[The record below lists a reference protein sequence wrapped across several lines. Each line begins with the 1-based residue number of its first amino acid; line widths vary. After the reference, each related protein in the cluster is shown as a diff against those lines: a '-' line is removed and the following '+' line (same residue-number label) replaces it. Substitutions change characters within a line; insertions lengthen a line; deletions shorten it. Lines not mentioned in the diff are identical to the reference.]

1 MTWPGYIW
9 FLVLDKMLLAAVLLS
24 TPLLLLGY
32 WWLCRK
38 WEYWKN
44 QGIKGPTPSL
54 PAGNFGAILSMKVH
68 LLDWLTKLYQQ
79 FPEEQIVGIYSVH
92 QPVMV
97 VNDPEL
103 ARQLLVKDF
112 NHFVDR
118 DTEENVAKLFPG
130 ETDRYWLAQMTLK
143 TGDEWKDIRS
153 TFSPIFTSGK
163 MRAMMRFIDKVSE
176 SLIQEMDK
184 NTAFEE
190 GFELKDTMGKFS
202 LDTLASCAF
211 GVDGQSFEDKE
222 SIFVKNAAR
231 IFTITIVDQLKM
243 FSGLLIPGMAEL
255 FRLLGMNSMKPKQT
269 LFFVD
274 VVKQTIRERKASK
287 VRKNDLIDLMLD
299 AMEGEKE
306 EELEQGEDQYDRD
319 MKLTHKANGRSLDE
333 ISFIGTAMVFLVA
346 GYDTTGMTLSWI
358 CYELAKNPDLQKR
371 LQDEVDA
378 VYDSAGGKT
387 PDYTDIQGF
396 AFLDQLIQES
406 LRLHTPIALQRCVTS
421 TEYTMPG
428 TNIKMKKGDTVFI
441 NSLGIHSD
449 PEYFPN
455 PSVFN
460 PDNFSKEAK
469 ASRSP

>member
-1 MTWPGYIW
+1 
-9 FLVLDKMLLAAVLLS
+9 MLLTALLLS
-24 TPLLLLGY
+24 APLLVFGY
-32 WWLCRK
+32 LWLCRK
-38 WEYWKN
+38 WQFWEN

-54 PAGNFGAILSMKVH
+54 PAGNFGAILSMKMH
-68 LLDWLTKLYQQ
+68 LLDWLTKLYHQ
-79 FPEEQIVGIYSVH
+79 FPEEKIVGTYSVH

-255 FRLLGMNSMKPKQT
+255 FRLFGMNSMKPKQT

-274 VVKQTIRERKASK
+274 VVKQTIRERKTSK

-299 AMEGEKE
+299 AMEG
-306 EELEQGEDQYDRD
+306 
-319 MKLTHKANGRSLDE
+319 
-333 ISFIGTAMVFLVA
+333 
-346 GYDTTGMTLSWI
+346 
-358 CYELAKNPDLQKR
+358 
-371 LQDEVDA
+371 
-378 VYDSAGGKT
+378 
-387 PDYTDIQGF
+387 
-396 AFLDQLIQES
+396 
-406 LRLHTPIALQRCVTS
+406 
-421 TEYTMPG
+421 
-428 TNIKMKKGDTVFI
+428 
-441 NSLGIHSD
+441 
-449 PEYFPN
+449 
-455 PSVFN
+455 
-460 PDNFSKEAK
+460 
-469 ASRSP
+469 

>member
-1 MTWPGYIW
+1 MI
-9 FLVLDKMLLAAVLLS
+9 LLAAVLLS
-24 TPLLLLGY
+24 TPLLVLGY

-38 WEYWKN
+38 WQFWEN

-68 LLDWLTKLYQQ
+68 LLDWLTKLYHQ
-79 FPEEQIVGIYSVH
+79 FPEEKIVGIYSVH

-211 GVDGQSFEDKE
+211 GVDGQSFEDKQ

-231 IFTITIVDQLKM
+231 IFTITTMDQLKM

-274 VVKQTIRERKASK
+274 VVKQTIRERKASE

-299 AMEGEKE
+299 AMDGEKE
-306 EELEQGEDQYDRD
+306 EELEQGVDQYDRD

-358 CYELAKNPDLQKR
+358 CYELAKNEDLQRR
-371 LQDEVDA
+371 LQEQVDEVYEA
-378 VYDSAGGKT
+378 AEGRT
-387 PDYTDIQGF
+387 LDYHVIQGF
-396 AFLDQLIQES
+396 TFLDQLIQEA
-406 LRLHTPIALQRCVTS
+406 LRLHTMISIQRVVTS
-421 TEYTMPG
+421 PEYTIPG
-428 TNIKMKKGDTVFI
+428 TNILMKKGSMVLI
-441 NSLGIHSD
+441 NAAGIHSD
-449 PEYFPN
+449 PKYFPN
-455 PSVFN
+455 PTVFN

>member
-1 MTWPGYIW
+1 MI
-9 FLVLDKMLLAAVLLS
+9 LLAAVLLS
-24 TPLLLLGY
+24 TPLLVLGY

-38 WEYWKN
+38 WQFWKN

-68 LLDWLTKLYQQ
+68 LLDWLINLYHQ
-79 FPEEQIVGIYSVH
+79 FPEEKIVGIYSVH

-143 TGDEWKDIRS
+143 TGDKWKDIRS

-184 NTAFEE
+184 NTVFEE
-190 GFELKDTMGKFS
+190 GFELKDAMGKFS

-211 GVDGQSFEDKE
+211 GVDGQSFEDKQ

-231 IFTITIVDQLKM
+231 IFTITTMDQLKM

-299 AMEGEKE
+299 AM
-306 EELEQGEDQYDRD
+306 
-319 MKLTHKANGRSLDE
+319 
-333 ISFIGTAMVFLVA
+333 
-346 GYDTTGMTLSWI
+346 
-358 CYELAKNPDLQKR
+358 
-371 LQDEVDA
+371 
-378 VYDSAGGKT
+378 
-387 PDYTDIQGF
+387 
-396 AFLDQLIQES
+396 
-406 LRLHTPIALQRCVTS
+406 
-421 TEYTMPG
+421 
-428 TNIKMKKGDTVFI
+428 
-441 NSLGIHSD
+441 
-449 PEYFPN
+449 
-455 PSVFN
+455 
-460 PDNFSKEAK
+460 
-469 ASRSP
+469 